1 MNRLIFISI
10 LLHCS
15 VLLHAQSLDESTRKE
30 IQLPDGIRITVFASA
45 DDIGKYYYIP
55 ATLQLAGE
63 DSRPEISLLTYR
75 HGDNGPFEGGL
86 LHFLMQW
93 GLTPE
98 QEQMASES
106 LRQLT
111 DSTTVLAGAAE
122 ISFAEKD
129 ILDILPGDPIGD
141 LLRRSTTA
149 PIRVPTLAIHKTAAS
164 FRLAKEDAATLLE
177 AIGRPQHLKDTR
189 FACRYYYTVTRQ
201 KDGIRTTEK
210 REGRM
215 EALFAQWIG
224 KLVKYHLLK
233 TQSI

>member
-1 MNRLIFISI
+1 MNKLIYIFI
-10 LLHCS
+10 LLH
-15 VLLHAQSLDESTRKE
+15 LAPILHAQSLDESTRKD

-45 DDIGKYYYIP
+45 GDIGKYYYIP
-55 ATLQLAGE
+55 STLQLAGT

-106 LRQLT
+106 LKQL
-111 DSTTVLAGAAE
+111 DSTAVLAGPAE

-129 ILDILPGDPIGD
+129 ILDILPGNPIGD
-141 LLRRSTTA
+141 LLRRSATA
-149 PIRVPTLAIHKTAAS
+149 PIRVPALAIHKTAAS

-177 AIGRPQHLKDTR
+177 AIGRPQQLKDTR
-189 FACRYYYTVTRQ
+189 FACRYYYTVTRR